1 MHDRLAAAGNA
12 TGETKEKRAEEAAP
26 LKPVFIHGW
35 VYDLESGTV
44 ADLNVSTGPKGF
56 EDFVPSATP
65 ETNIGEGEASKTQSE
80 TEAASTAESVEET
93 ATTTE
98 EAATE
103 TPTEAGAEATLT
115 LNTPANVVQEPATS
129 TPTAAV
135 DELGHSV
142 VPLKRSDER
151 ARLRRSVPRQRSS
164 AKRFSRQS

>member
-65 ETNIGEGEASKTQSE
+65 EPKIGEGPASTTQSE
-80 TEAASTAESVEET
+80 AETASTTESVQET
-93 ATTTE
+93 ATATE
-98 EAATE
+98 EAAKE
-103 TPTEAGAEATLT
+103 TPTEVDADATIT
-115 LNTPANVVQEPATS
+115 LNTPANVVQEPASS
-129 TPTAAV
+129 TPSAAV
-135 DELGHSV
+135 DVLGHHV
-142 VPLKRSDER
+142 IPLKRSDVR
-151 ARLRRSVPRQRSS
+151 ARLRRSVPQQRSS
-164 AKRFSRQS
+164 GKRSRRQV

>member
-12 TGETKEKRAEEAAP
+12 TGEAKEKRAEEAAP

-65 ETNIGEGEASKTQSE
+65 TEEGEASTTQSE
-80 TEAASTAESVEET
+80 KETASSTELVNET

-98 EAATE
+98 EASQE
-103 TPTEAGAEATLT
+103 TPTEVDAAS
-115 LNTPANVVQEPATS
+115 VVQEPVSATPS
-129 TPTAAV
+129 AAV
-135 DELGHSV
+135 NVLGHHV
-142 VPLKRSDER
+142 IPVKRSDAL
-151 ARLRRSVPRQRSS
+151 ARLRRSLPQQRTYG
-164 AKRFSRQS
+164 KRFSRRN